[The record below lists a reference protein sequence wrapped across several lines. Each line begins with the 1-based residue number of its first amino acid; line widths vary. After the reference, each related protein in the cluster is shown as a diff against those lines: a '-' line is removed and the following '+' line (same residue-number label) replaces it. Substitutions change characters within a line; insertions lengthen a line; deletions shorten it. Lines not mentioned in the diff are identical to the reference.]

1 MRLRRRR
8 KHATANCTIDVGQL
22 NILRRPHDSQPDA
35 HQEDDKH
42 NPQPTGATT
51 TATTTATVNATVN
64 VTTTTTTRTHPHLCQ
79 CAIASDRTRSDVHV
93 EIG

>member
-1 MRLRRRR
+1 MKLRRRR
-8 KHATANCTIDVGQL
+8 KHATAKGAIDVGQL
-22 NILRRPHDSQPDA
+22 NILRRPHDSQPDT

-42 NPQPTGATT
+42 NPQPTG
-51 TATTTATVNATVN
+51 ATTTATVNATVN

-79 CAIASDRTRSDVHV
+79 CAIAGDRTRSDVHV